1 MSDLEDKII
10 NFSIWLVSLVAVILF
25 VVVVWDG
32 LHGKHHSDADAM
44 VSCHNILV
52 GNHILNQCIPIPVS
66 H

>member
-10 NFSIWLVSLVAVILF
+10 NFSIRLVSLVAVILF
-25 VVVVWDG
+25 VVAVWDE
-32 LHGKHHSDADAM
+32 LHGKHHSDAYVM
-44 VSCHNILV
+44 VSCHNILI